1 MESFFYLADKFS
13 QNSLHRVAHSALPDA
28 PVQPYV
34 EPRRRASQPR
44 AMLRRR
50 ARRPVIDLRP
60 VSYNT
65 GC

>member
-1 MESFFYLADKFS
+1 MEPFFALADKFTQS
-13 QNSLHRVAHSALPDA
+13 SLHKVAYSALPDA

-34 EPRRRASQPR
+34 EPRRRVRRPR

-60 VSYNT
+60 ARYST